1 MKLLFYNRQKKSSLK
16 YPPVT
21 PRLSFA
27 TRLPIVIPAS
37 ALTPPARFLTGHKSI
52 SNLAKIENE
61 DIDMETVEDGIF
73 EGHSELAPVKVD
85 VKVLVKNHKLIK
97 VELLRHECGLG
108 HPADVIVDKMVEQ
121 NTWDVDA
128 VSGATVSSEIIKNAV
143 NKALR

>member
-1 MKLLFYNRQKKSSLK
+1 MKKIFYVILGIVLLGTSGCLSLTASMKK
-16 YPPVT
+16 
-21 PRLSFA
+21 R
-27 TRLPIVIPAS
+27 
-37 ALTPPARFLTGHKSI
+37 
-52 SNLAKIENE
+52 LAKIENE

-85 VKVLVKNHKLIK
+85 VKVLVENHKLIK

>member
-1 MKLLFYNRQKKSSLK
+1 MKKIFYVILGIVLLGTSGCLSLTASMKK
-16 YPPVT
+16 
-21 PRLSFA
+21 
-27 TRLPIVIPAS
+27 
-37 ALTPPARFLTGHKSI
+37 
-52 SNLAKIENE
+52 NLAKIENE

-85 VKVLVKNHKLIK
+85 VKVLVENHKLIK

-108 HPADVIVDKMVEQ
+108 HPADVIVDKMIEQ

>member
-1 MKLLFYNRQKKSSLK
+1 MKKIFYVILGIVLLGTSGCLSLTASMKK
-16 YPPVT
+16 
-21 PRLSFA
+21 
-27 TRLPIVIPAS
+27 
-37 ALTPPARFLTGHKSI
+37 
-52 SNLAKIENE
+52 NLAKIENE

-85 VKVLVKNHKLIK
+85 VKVLVENHKLIK

-128 VSGATVSSEIIKNAV
+128 VSGATISSEIIKNAV

>member
-1 MKLLFYNRQKKSSLK
+1 MKEIFCVILGIVLLGTSGCLSLTASMKK
-16 YPPVT
+16 
-21 PRLSFA
+21 R
-27 TRLPIVIPAS
+27 
-37 ALTPPARFLTGHKSI
+37 
-52 SNLAKIENE
+52 LAKIENE

-73 EGHSELAPVKVD
+73 EGHSELDPVKVD
-85 VKVLVKNHKLIK
+85 VKVLVENHKLIK

>member
-1 MKLLFYNRQKKSSLK
+1 MKKIFYVILGIVLLGTSGCLSLTASMKK
-16 YPPVT
+16 
-21 PRLSFA
+21 
-27 TRLPIVIPAS
+27 
-37 ALTPPARFLTGHKSI
+37 
-52 SNLAKIENE
+52 NLAKIENE
-61 DIDMETVEDGIF
+61 DIDMETVEDGSF
-73 EGHSELAPVKVD
+73 EGHSELDLVKVD
-85 VKVLVKNHKLIK
+85 VKVLVENHKLIK

>member
-1 MKLLFYNRQKKSSLK
+1 MKKIFYVILGIVLLGTSGCLSLTASMKK
-16 YPPVT
+16 
-21 PRLSFA
+21 
-27 TRLPIVIPAS
+27 
-37 ALTPPARFLTGHKSI
+37 
-52 SNLAKIENE
+52 NLAKIENE

-85 VKVLVKNHKLIK
+85 VKVLVENHKLIK

-128 VSGATVSSEIIKNAV
+128 VSGATVSSGIKKNAV

>member
-1 MKLLFYNRQKKSSLK
+1 MKKIFYVILGIVLLGTSGCLSLTASMKK
-16 YPPVT
+16 
-21 PRLSFA
+21 R
-27 TRLPIVIPAS
+27 
-37 ALTPPARFLTGHKSI
+37 
-52 SNLAKIENE
+52 LAKIENE
-61 DIDMETVEDGIF
+61 VIDMETVEDGIF
-73 EGHSELAPVKVD
+73 EGHSELDPVKVD

-108 HPADVIVDKMVEQ
+108 HPADVIVDKMIEQ

>member
-1 MKLLFYNRQKKSSLK
+1 MKKIFCVILGIVLLGTSGCLSLTASMKK
-16 YPPVT
+16 
-21 PRLSFA
+21 R
-27 TRLPIVIPAS
+27 
-37 ALTPPARFLTGHKSI
+37 
-52 SNLAKIENE
+52 LAKIENE

-73 EGHSELAPVKVD
+73 EGHSELALVKVD

-121 NTWDVDA
+121 NNWDVDA

>member
-1 MKLLFYNRQKKSSLK
+1 MKKIFYVILGIVLLGTSGCLSLTASMKK
-16 YPPVT
+16 
-21 PRLSFA
+21 
-27 TRLPIVIPAS
+27 
-37 ALTPPARFLTGHKSI
+37 
-52 SNLAKIENE
+52 NLAKIENE

-73 EGHSELAPVKVD
+73 EGHSELDPVKVD

-108 HPADVIVDKMVEQ
+108 HPADVIVDKMIEQ

-128 VSGATVSSEIIKNAV
+128 VSGATISSEIIKNAV

>member
-1 MKLLFYNRQKKSSLK
+1 MKKIFYVILGIVLLGTSGCLSLTASMKK
-16 YPPVT
+16 
-21 PRLSFA
+21 R
-27 TRLPIVIPAS
+27 
-37 ALTPPARFLTGHKSI
+37 
-52 SNLAKIENE
+52 LAKIENE

-85 VKVLVKNHKLIK
+85 VKVLVENHKLIK

-128 VSGATVSSEIIKNAV
+128 VSGATVSSGVIKNAV

>member
-1 MKLLFYNRQKKSSLK
+1 MKKIFCVILGIVLLGTSGCLSLTASMKK
-16 YPPVT
+16 
-21 PRLSFA
+21 
-27 TRLPIVIPAS
+27 
-37 ALTPPARFLTGHKSI
+37 
-52 SNLAKIENE
+52 NLAKIENE
-61 DIDMETVEDGIF
+61 DIDMETVEDGSF
-73 EGHSELAPVKVD
+73 EGHSELDLVKVD

-97 VELLRHECGLG
+97 VELLRHKCGFG

>member
-1 MKLLFYNRQKKSSLK
+1 MKKIFYVILGIVLLGTIGCLSLTASMKK
-16 YPPVT
+16 
-21 PRLSFA
+21 
-27 TRLPIVIPAS
+27 
-37 ALTPPARFLTGHKSI
+37 
-52 SNLAKIENE
+52 NLAKIENK

-73 EGHSELAPVKVD
+73 EGHSELDLVKVD
-85 VKVLVKNHKLIK
+85 VKVLVENHKLIK

>member
-1 MKLLFYNRQKKSSLK
+1 MKKIFYVILGIVLLGTSGCLSLTASMKK
-16 YPPVT
+16 
-21 PRLSFA
+21 
-27 TRLPIVIPAS
+27 
-37 ALTPPARFLTGHKSI
+37 
-52 SNLAKIENE
+52 NLAKIENE

-85 VKVLVKNHKLIK
+85 VKVLVENHKLIK

>member
-1 MKLLFYNRQKKSSLK
+1 MKKIFYVILGIVLLGTIGCLSLTASMKK
-16 YPPVT
+16 
-21 PRLSFA
+21 
-27 TRLPIVIPAS
+27 
-37 ALTPPARFLTGHKSI
+37 
-52 SNLAKIENE
+52 NLAKIENK

-97 VELLRHECGLG
+97 VELLCHECGLG

>member
-1 MKLLFYNRQKKSSLK
+1 MKKIFYVILGIVLLGTSGCLSLTASMKK
-16 YPPVT
+16 
-21 PRLSFA
+21 
-27 TRLPIVIPAS
+27 
-37 ALTPPARFLTGHKSI
+37 
-52 SNLAKIENE
+52 NLAKIENE
-61 DIDMETVEDGIF
+61 DIDMETVEDEIF

-85 VKVLVKNHKLIK
+85 VKVLVENHKLIK

>member
-1 MKLLFYNRQKKSSLK
+1 MKKIFYVIIGIVLLGTSGCLSLTASMKK
-16 YPPVT
+16 
-21 PRLSFA
+21 R
-27 TRLPIVIPAS
+27 
-37 ALTPPARFLTGHKSI
+37 
-52 SNLAKIENE
+52 LAKIENE

-73 EGHSELAPVKVD
+73 EGHSELDLVKVD
-85 VKVLVKNHKLIK
+85 VRVLVKNHKLIK

-128 VSGATVSSEIIKNAV
+128 VSGATVSSEIIKYAV

>member
-1 MKLLFYNRQKKSSLK
+1 MKKIFYVILEIVLLGTSGCLSLTASMKK
-16 YPPVT
+16 
-21 PRLSFA
+21 
-27 TRLPIVIPAS
+27 
-37 ALTPPARFLTGHKSI
+37 
-52 SNLAKIENE
+52 NLAKIENE

-85 VKVLVKNHKLIK
+85 VKVLVENHKLIK

>member
-1 MKLLFYNRQKKSSLK
+1 MKKIFYVILGIVLLGTSGCLSLTASMKK
-16 YPPVT
+16 
-21 PRLSFA
+21 
-27 TRLPIVIPAS
+27 
-37 ALTPPARFLTGHKSI
+37 
-52 SNLAKIENE
+52 NLAKIENE

-73 EGHSELAPVKVD
+73 EGHSELDLVKVD

-128 VSGATVSSEIIKNAV
+128 VSGATVSSGVIKNAV

>member
-1 MKLLFYNRQKKSSLK
+1 MKKIFYVILGIVLLGTSGCLSLTASMKK
-16 YPPVT
+16 
-21 PRLSFA
+21 
-27 TRLPIVIPAS
+27 
-37 ALTPPARFLTGHKSI
+37 
-52 SNLAKIENE
+52 NLAKIENE

-73 EGHSELAPVKVD
+73 EGHSELDPVKVD
-85 VKVLVKNHKLIK
+85 VKVLVENHKLIK

-128 VSGATVSSEIIKNAV
+128 VSGATVSSGVIKNAV

>member
-1 MKLLFYNRQKKSSLK
+1 MKKIFCVILGIVLLGTSGCLSLTASMKKS
-16 YPPVT
+16 
-21 PRLSFA
+21 
-27 TRLPIVIPAS
+27 
-37 ALTPPARFLTGHKSI
+37 
-52 SNLAKIENE
+52 LAKIENE

-73 EGHSELAPVKVD
+73 EGHSELDLVKVD

>member
-1 MKLLFYNRQKKSSLK
+1 MKKIFCVILGIVLLGTSGCLSLTASMKKK
-16 YPPVT
+16 
-21 PRLSFA
+21 
-27 TRLPIVIPAS
+27 
-37 ALTPPARFLTGHKSI
+37 
-52 SNLAKIENE
+52 LAKIENE

-73 EGHSELAPVKVD
+73 EGHSELALVKVD

>member
-1 MKLLFYNRQKKSSLK
+1 MKKIFYVILGIVLLGTSGCLSLTASMKK
-16 YPPVT
+16 
-21 PRLSFA
+21 
-27 TRLPIVIPAS
+27 
-37 ALTPPARFLTGHKSI
+37 
-52 SNLAKIENE
+52 NLAKIENE

-73 EGHSELAPVKVD
+73 EGHSELDPVKVD

>member
-1 MKLLFYNRQKKSSLK
+1 MKKIFCVILGIVLLGTSGCLSLTASMKK
-16 YPPVT
+16 
-21 PRLSFA
+21 R
-27 TRLPIVIPAS
+27 
-37 ALTPPARFLTGHKSI
+37 
-52 SNLAKIENE
+52 LAKIENE

-73 EGHSELAPVKVD
+73 EGHSELDLVKVD

-128 VSGATVSSEIIKNAV
+128 VSGATISSGVIKNAV

>member
-1 MKLLFYNRQKKSSLK
+1 MKKIFYVILGIVLLGTSGCLSLTASMKK
-16 YPPVT
+16 
-21 PRLSFA
+21 R
-27 TRLPIVIPAS
+27 
-37 ALTPPARFLTGHKSI
+37 
-52 SNLAKIENE
+52 LAKIENE

-85 VKVLVKNHKLIK
+85 VKVLVENHKLIK

-121 NTWDVDA
+121 NTWDIDA

>member
-1 MKLLFYNRQKKSSLK
+1 MKKIFYVILGIVLLGTSGCLSLTASMKK
-16 YPPVT
+16 
-21 PRLSFA
+21 
-27 TRLPIVIPAS
+27 
-37 ALTPPARFLTGHKSI
+37 
-52 SNLAKIENE
+52 NLAKIENK

-85 VKVLVKNHKLIK
+85 VKVLVENHKLIK

>member
-1 MKLLFYNRQKKSSLK
+1 MKKIFYVILGIVLLGTSGCLSLTASMKK
-16 YPPVT
+16 
-21 PRLSFA
+21 
-27 TRLPIVIPAS
+27 
-37 ALTPPARFLTGHKSI
+37 
-52 SNLAKIENE
+52 NLAKIENE

-73 EGHSELAPVKVD
+73 EGHSELAPIKVD
-85 VKVLVKNHKLIK
+85 VKVLVENHKLIK

>member
-1 MKLLFYNRQKKSSLK
+1 MKKIFYVILGIVLLGTIGCLSLTASMKKS
-16 YPPVT
+16 
-21 PRLSFA
+21 
-27 TRLPIVIPAS
+27 
-37 ALTPPARFLTGHKSI
+37 
-52 SNLAKIENE
+52 LAKIENE
-61 DIDMETVEDGIF
+61 DIDMETVEDGSF
-73 EGHSELAPVKVD
+73 EGHSELDLVKVD

-128 VSGATVSSEIIKNAV
+128 VSGATISSGVIKNAV

>member
-1 MKLLFYNRQKKSSLK
+1 MKKIFCVILGIVLLGTSGCLSLTASMKK
-16 YPPVT
+16 
-21 PRLSFA
+21 
-27 TRLPIVIPAS
+27 
-37 ALTPPARFLTGHKSI
+37 
-52 SNLAKIENE
+52 NLAKIENE

-73 EGHSELAPVKVD
+73 EGHSELDLVKVD

>member
-1 MKLLFYNRQKKSSLK
+1 MKKIFYVILGIVLLGTSGCLSLTASMKK
-16 YPPVT
+16 
-21 PRLSFA
+21 
-27 TRLPIVIPAS
+27 
-37 ALTPPARFLTGHKSI
+37 
-52 SNLAKIENE
+52 NLAKIENE

-73 EGHSELAPVKVD
+73 EGHSELDLVKVD

-108 HPADVIVDKMVEQ
+108 HPADVIVDKMIEQ

-128 VSGATVSSEIIKNAV
+128 VSGATISSEIIKNAV

>member
-1 MKLLFYNRQKKSSLK
+1 MKKIFYVILGIVLLGTSGCLSLTASMKK
-16 YPPVT
+16 
-21 PRLSFA
+21 R
-27 TRLPIVIPAS
+27 
-37 ALTPPARFLTGHKSI
+37 
-52 SNLAKIENE
+52 LAKIENE

-73 EGHSELAPVKVD
+73 EGHSELDLVKVD

>member
-1 MKLLFYNRQKKSSLK
+1 MKKIFYVILGIVLLGTSGCLSLTASMKK
-16 YPPVT
+16 
-21 PRLSFA
+21 
-27 TRLPIVIPAS
+27 
-37 ALTPPARFLTGHKSI
+37 
-52 SNLAKIENE
+52 NLAKIENE

-73 EGHSELAPVKVD
+73 EGHSELDLVKVD